1 MTKYN
6 TYKLEYSLTEGKSV
20 YVFVKEIEIND
31 NNIET
36 QEKLAEESSV
46 TYYRIA
52 MTSGKTYII
61 GK

>member
-1 MTKYN
+1 MTKYD
-6 TYKLEYSLTEGKSV
+6 TYKLKYSLTEGKNV

-36 QEKLAEESSV
+36 QEKLAEESGV